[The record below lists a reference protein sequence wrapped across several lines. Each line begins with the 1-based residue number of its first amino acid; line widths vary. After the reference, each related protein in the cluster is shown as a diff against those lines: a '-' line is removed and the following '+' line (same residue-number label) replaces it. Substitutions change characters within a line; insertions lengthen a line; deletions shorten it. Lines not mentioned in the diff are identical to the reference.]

1 MGEVKNLPDALSVG
15 KKQSWFKRLL
25 LVQETGLL
33 LVIAMIAIL
42 LTFRGGQKL
51 AQFPVELPASSTSS
65 EISGSVIE
73 VTKAG
78 DAAAVIAN
86 LASPAPDGITLD
98 RSYAGDGAVV
108 LVDGKANFFPQ
119 ARLVANGANSRLILV
134 KSVNKFLDLGNLA
147 SVLNAASYIAIMAV
161 GMTAIIA
168 MGGIDLSVGSIY
180 GLCGILAAMALQRL
194 QGDRPESASLFAS
207 LGIGLLVSCT
217 VGAVMGAF
225 NGSLIVG
232 LRVHPFIISLGMM
245 SAYSGI
251 VFVVTQGQSIS
262 GLPSAFTTGFFKAE
276 AMGLYPAPLASM
288 VLVGLLGTAILT
300 STVLGRQIMAI
311 GGNEVAARYAGISV
325 GKVKII
331 AYALMGLLA
340 GLSACV
346 SIGYFGAAAPDS
358 GRGYELRVIAA
369 AVIGG
374 ASLAG
379 GRGSAFGAVL
389 GAIIVELINNGMIIL
404 DIPQSY
410 TQIVMGAAIIAAV
423 VLDQT
428 KTRLGGRQVR

>member
-1 MGEVKNLPDALSVG
+1 MGEVKNLPDALGVG
-15 KKQSWFKRLL
+15 PKQSWLKRLL

-51 AQFPVELPASSTSS
+51 AQFPVELAGASKAS
-65 EISGSVIE
+65 ELSASVIE
-73 VTKAG
+73 VVQAG
-78 DAAAVIAN
+78 DAAATIAN
-86 LASPAPDGITLD
+86 LSSPAPGGAVLD
-98 RSYAGDGAVV
+98 RAYSGDGVVV
-108 LVDGKANFFPQ
+108 LVDGKAHFFPQ
-119 ARLVANGANSRLILV
+119 ARLVTGETTRLILV

-194 QGDRPESASLFAS
+194 QGDNPQSASLVSS
-207 LGIGLLVSCT
+207 LGLGLLVSGV
-217 VGAVMGAF
+217 VGSAMGAF
-225 NGSLIVG
+225 NGALIVG

-276 AMGLYPAPLASM
+276 ALGLYPAPLATM
-288 VLVGLLGTAILT
+288 VLVGLLGTGLLT
-300 STVLGRQIMAI
+300 STVLGRQVMAI
-311 GGNEVAARYAGISV
+311 GGNEVAAKYAGISV

-374 ASLAG
+374 ASLSG